1 MGAAMFLFVI
11 IRFYIYHHPYDFFR
25 NSFKQSNLAFH
36 SYSFYILMVI
46 GTGCLFPVSILSS
59 VPVQVPITMFL
70 PLLYGLYVAVYR
82 PYQARFENVMAA
94 LNMVA
99 VCAVM
104 GFRIY
109 MEILISKN
117 VWLSVDVIVYLLVA
131 IVGLML
137 TLAVLGIAGTV
148 YGYYDSLKSD

>member
-1 MGAAMFLFVI
+1 MHTITSVI
-11 IRFYIYHHPYDFFR
+11 PLR
-25 NSFKQSNLAFH
+25 KTNLAFH
-36 SYSFYILMVI
+36 SYSFYLFMMI
-46 GTGCLFPVSILSS
+46 GTACLFPVSILSS

-70 PLLYGLYVAVYR
+70 PLLYGLYVVVYR
-82 PYQARFENVMAA
+82 PYQARFENIMAV

-104 GFRIY
+104 GFRMY
-109 MEILISKN
+109 MEIMVSKN

-148 YGYYDSLKSD
+148 YGYYDRLKSD